1 MNQLISDLTRPG
13 ARLFLYVP
21 GKVTIERA
29 ATLVTTQLNQTS
41 PNTEVVV
48 VTRDGSRILGGNVIS
63 LNLSQVNQA
72 FLDIFFGLSSPRPMS
87 NRVLIIEAASNLG
100 QFVIPQGIGRILVLG
115 SPFKSMEEL
124 NESARFLTGPAA
136 QNLTI
141 TPLDTGKLLGTIG
154 YQLVGNNLEFDYRGV
169 PVTIPLSQIQYQEYL
184 LRVERERSLAR
195 REPFSALQALNFMY
209 PAQLQA
215 AHNLPRE
222 ERPAITPDLT
232 LSEGGWIEPQYVTRL
247 RDFSSKLEWLLRY
260 FQQNPGRHVIY
271 TAFNESNGVQVISSF
286 LRLAGFQVVQITGN
300 DRYQDRRAKIEQF
313 NTPTASSIILIS
325 NLYAFA
331 RLNNVKSLIM
341 FEQHPYDTILNS
353 YLKQIATR
361 TPEPAILVLFLIGT
375 GPNGELTFDVTNYIE
390 MARLI
395 NQKDSILNILTTG
408 QINPQRLE
416 RYRQNITLENLQA
429 VFQGLRFKP
438 VPI

>member
-21 GKVTIERA
+21 GKVTIEHA
-29 ATLVTTQLNQTS
+29 VTLVTTQLKQTS

-48 VTRDGSRILGGNVIS
+48 VTRDETTIG

-72 FLDIFFGLSSPRPMS
+72 FLDIFFGLSSPHTIS

-115 SPFKSMEEL
+115 SPFKSMKEL
-124 NESARFLTGPAA
+124 NESARFLNGPAT

-141 TPLDTGKLLGTIG
+141 TPFDTGKLLATIG
-154 YQLVGNNLEFDYRGV
+154 YQLVGNNLEFDYQGI
-169 PVTIPLSQIQYQEYL
+169 PVTIPLSQNQYREYL
-184 LRVERERSLAR
+184 LRVKRESLLGR
-195 REPFSALQALNFMY
+195 QEPFSALQALNFMY

-215 AHNLPRE
+215 VHNLPRK
-222 ERPAITPDLT
+222 ERPVITPDLT
-232 LSEGGWIEPQYVTRL
+232 LSEGGWIEPQHVTRL

-271 TAFNESNGVQVISSF
+271 TAFNESNGVQVISTF
-286 LRLAGFQVVQITGN
+286 LRLAGFQVIQITGN
-300 DRYQDRRAKIEQF
+300 DRYHDRQAKIEQF
-313 NTPTASSIILIS
+313 NTSTANFILIS
-325 NLYAFA
+325 NLYAFD

-341 FEQHPYDTILNS
+341 FEQHPRDTILNS

-375 GPNGELTFDVTNYIE
+375 GPNGEPTFDVTNYIE

-408 QINPQRLE
+408 QINPQHLD
-416 RYRQNITLENLQA
+416 RYRQSFGQNITLENLQA

-438 VPI
+438 IPI